1 MRRLRRWWREQTT
14 KRRKAPQAFKSDIL
28 APLDEGRNAHLAQ
41 RATLQTRAPPPPY
54 ILKLPPAQ
62 RATLQTRA
70 PPPPYI
76 LKLPPALLICIVNY
90 LDYPS
95 IIFFKIACKQLN
107 NAIPIPR
114 LPPTHE
120 EKLAVLRL
128 FPANSTFEGDRSPPY
143 LCKDCMM
150 WHTFE
155 HLVIYPH
162 PFPESVFHDHK
173 DFAIQKPRVC
183 VRYAR
188 LTGRWIP
195 GKLIDKNY
203 ILCPAC
209 NTPRNVKEK
218 KCSWNCQ
225 RCSACTGRKAW
236 SAMCVACWR
245 EGDGDVLRKKA
256 AWDPPESVH
265 SLYAYRRGGA
275 IMPPRRNG
283 GGGSSRSR
291 TVCGRCLGILD
302 FVPGSVE
309 VCRCAESRHSFSD
322 DH

>member
-1 MRRLRRWWREQTT
+1 MRNLRRWWREKTT
-14 KRRKAPQAFKSDIL
+14 KQREAPQAFKGDIL
-28 APLDEGRNAHLAQ
+28 APFDDGRNAH
-41 RATLQTRAPPPPY
+41 PPR
-54 ILKLPPAQ
+54 LAQ

-76 LKLPPALLICIVNY
+76 LKLPPALLICIADY

-95 IIFFKIACKQLN
+95 IIFFKVACKQLN

-114 LPPTHE
+114 LPPTLE
-120 EKLAVLRL
+120 EKLTVLRL

-155 HLVIYPH
+155 HLVIYPD

-183 VRYAR
+183 VRHAR

-195 GKLIDKNY
+195 CGWIDKNY
-203 ILCPAC
+203 ILCGAC

-218 KCSWNCQ
+218 VCAWNCQ
-225 RCSACTGRKAW
+225 RCGACTRRKAW

-256 AWDPPESVH
+256 ARDPPKSVH
-265 SLYAYRRGGA
+265 SLYAYREGGA
-275 IMPPRRNG
+275 IMPPPRNG
-283 GGGSSRSR
+283 VGSSSR
-291 TVCGRCLGILD
+291 ICGRCLGILD
-302 FVPGSVE
+302 FAPDSVE
-309 VCRCAESRHSFSD
+309 VCRCVESRHSFSD
-322 DH
+322 DHSRYR